1 MNTTTFQPT
10 SVPPCSR
17 CAAAHVVRN
26 GLNSAGTPTFR
37 CRVCGHRFVANP
49 RHRPVPEE
57 KRVLIRRLL
66 LERLSLRAIVR
77 AVGVSRSWLQRFVN
91 TLYAQTP
98 WEPGPVKKKAG
109 QVRLEVDE
117 MWSFIGK
124 KQEPCWVWTALD
136 SRTRQVVGMAAGDRE
151 EFTARC
157 LWESLSPEYRER
169 AIVATDLLPVYQAI
183 VPEKWHATGGKEM
196 GLTAHIERFFGT
208 LRQR

>member
-1 MNTTTFQPT
+1 MNTTTPQPT

-17 CAAAHVVRN
+17 CAATHVVRN

-91 TLYAQTP
+91 TLYTQTP
-98 WEPGPVKKKAG
+98 WEPGPVKKGRPGAP
-109 QVRLEVDE
+109 R
-117 MWSFIGK
+117 
-124 KQEPCWVWTALD
+124 
-136 SRTRQVVGMAAGDRE
+136 SR
-151 EFTARC
+151 
-157 LWESLSPEYRER
+157 
-169 AIVATDLLPVYQAI
+169 
-183 VPEKWHATGGKEM
+183 
-196 GLTAHIERFFGT
+196 
-208 LRQR
+208 